1 MRRAAWRRAS
11 PTPSSVPAN
20 RVNILTAD
28 AAVHLM
34 SVLRSDPVY
43 ADLMT
48 GLKNNLRNNRMP
60 ALLPDET
67 AVFHKT
73 GSLDGVA
80 NDVGIVQDDKVDF
93 VLAFLTD
100 RQSDPAQTS
109 NDIAAC
115 TARVYEVLA
124 RAR

>member
-1 MRRAAWRRAS
+1 LRAD
-11 PTPSSVPAN
+11 PT
-20 RVNILTAD
+20 
-28 AAVHLM
+28 
-34 SVLRSDPVY
+34 Y

-60 ALLPDET
+60 ALLPDEA

-93 VLAFLTD
+93 TLAFLTD
-100 RQSDPAQTS
+100 RQHDPAQTS
-109 NDIAAC
+109 NDIAVC
-115 TARVYEVLA
+115 TLRVYEAMAQAV
-124 RAR
+124 